1 MPHVLRL
8 FRGISLILCA
18 FLVLGQAPGAGAQ
31 ETLSFL
37 RIGTG
42 SVGGTYFPIGG
53 IIANAVSK
61 PPGSRECVVGGSCGV
76 PGLIAVAQS
85 TAGSVDNVRGIAS
98 NTLDS
103 GFVQADVAF
112 LAYNG
117 KIDLGE
123 SGKTNRLRS
132 IASLFPE
139 AVHLVVRRNSGIRSV
154 KDLKGKRIS
163 LDREG
168 SGTQV
173 DALAIIDAF
182 GLSPEDLQVE
192 SLPADDA
199 ADQLMAGNLDGFFMV
214 AGAPAV
220 VIESLAFQS
229 LVDLVP
235 ITGPE
240 IDALQESHP
249 FFTPARIQ
257 AGIYFN
263 VPRTETIAVNAQW
276 LVSADL
282 APETVYGITR
292 ALWHPNTRK
301 LLESGHPKGREILI
315 ENALDGL
322 VVPLHPG
329 ARRYYSERGLAFH

>member
-1 MPHVLRL
+1 MLHELRPL
-8 FRGISLILCA
+8 RGICLLLCA
-18 FLVLGQAPGAGAQ
+18 FLVLGQVPVAKAQ
-31 ETLSFL
+31 ESLSFL

-85 TAGSVDNVRGIAS
+85 TAGSVENVRGIAS

-117 KIDLGE
+117 KIQLGE
-123 SGKTNRLRS
+123 FGKTNRMRS

-173 DALAIIDAF
+173 DAIAILEAF
-182 GLSPEDLQVE
+182 GMKPEELLVE

-220 VIESLAFQS
+220 VIESLAYQS
-229 LVDLVP
+229 LIELVP
-235 ITGPE
+235 IVGPE
-240 IDALQESHP
+240 IEALQDRYP
-249 FFTPARIQ
+249 FFTPTKIQ
-257 AGIYFN
+257 SGVYFN
-263 VPRTETIAVNAQW
+263 VPFTDTIAVNAQW
-276 LVSADL
+276 LISADVP
-282 APETVYGITR
+282 AETVYGITR

-301 LLESGHPKGREILI
+301 LLESGHPKGREIKV
-315 ENALDGL
+315 ETALEGL

-329 ARRYYSERGLAFH
+329 ARRYYSERGLAFR